1 MRIKDGF
8 KLRSMAGVD
17 MVVGEGLE
25 QIDFSKIVSLNET
38 ASFLWKS
45 VQGKDF
51 DEDGLVRLLLDKY
64 DVDEAVARRD
74 VAALVDK
81 WTETGLLER

>member
-25 QIDFSKIVSLNET
+25 QIDFSKIVSLNES

-45 VQGKDF
+45 VQGRDF
-51 DEDGLVRLLLDKY
+51 DEDELVRLLLDKY
-64 DVDEAVARRD
+64 DVSEDVARRD
-74 VAALVDK
+74 VAALLDK
-81 WTETGLLER
+81 WTETGLLEK

>member
-25 QIDFSKIVSLNET
+25 QIDFSKIVSLNES

-45 VQGKDF
+45 VQGRDF
-51 DEDGLVRLLLDKY
+51 DEDELVGLLLDKY
-64 DVDEAVARRD
+64 DVSEDVARRD

-81 WTETGLLER
+81 WTETGLLEK